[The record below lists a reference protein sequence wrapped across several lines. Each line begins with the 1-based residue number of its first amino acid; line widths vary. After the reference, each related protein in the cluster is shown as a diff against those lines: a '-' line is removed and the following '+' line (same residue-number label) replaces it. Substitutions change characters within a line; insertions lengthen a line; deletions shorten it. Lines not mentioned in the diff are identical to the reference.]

1 MITPS
6 KSIRE
11 DLALLTIGAQIL
23 EKLEAPATVN
33 ALWDRVTELRSQR
46 SSPSA
51 LPFWW
56 FALALDLLYAIGAV
70 EIINGEVARN
80 SVSRTEQ

>member
-1 MITPS
+1 MIVPS

-11 DLALLTIGAQIL
+11 DLALLTVGAQIL
-23 EKLEAPATVN
+23 ERLEAPATVN

-46 SSPSA
+46 HSASA

-56 FALALDLLYAIGAV
+56 FALALDLLYSMGVV
-70 EIINGEVARN
+70 ELINGEVTRSSA
-80 SVSRTEQ
+80 S